1 MGTGAALQPPQ
12 GPDPSRT
19 LGRSQSSHLG
29 ETSPC
34 AQPLPP
40 TPGTAPQTP
49 LCPRLLVPWP
59 PHLASRNFLRR
70 LGRSWLR
77 RRRNQR
83 STWRPESPLCLDS
96 SSTSACVQRRGPS
109 RLAQNGQRPPALPGD
124 GPHQHHCLPS
134 RPPESRPRPP
144 LPHPPRPSSSRAG
157 LQGYLFGMLA
167 VGQVEMLQ
175 GGVGGCP
182 QSSFL
187 LHVQE
192 GSQWCGHITGEG
204 T

>member
-1 MGTGAALQPPQ
+1 M
-12 GPDPSRT
+12 
-19 LGRSQSSHLG
+19 RSHPAHSH
-29 ETSPC
+29 C
-34 AQPLPP
+34 PP
-40 TPGTAPQTP
+40 TPGMAPQTS
-49 LCPRLLVPWP
+49 LCPQLLVPWP

-109 RLAQNGQRPPALPGD
+109 RLAQNSAAPARPPALPGN
-124 GPHQHHCLPS
+124 GPRQHHCLLDLATGAA
-134 RPPESRPRPP
+134 SRPRPP
-144 LPHPPRPSSSRAG
+144 LPRSGAG
-157 LQGYLFGMLA
+157 LQRYLFGMLA
-167 VGQVEMLQ
+167 AGQVEMLQ